1 MSLLLATQLLMGWL
15 QWSKAREG
23 GPAPPPERGRRHRPA
38 ALSCRTPEP
47 AQGGSRSFSATSS
60 TPVLWNA
67 GSGHSFM
74 EVRAT
79 RTRKV
84 SPAMDPTELVAH
96 LQRLHT
102 ESFGWALSNCGW
114 DEPEAEDVLQTAYS
128 RVLSGKARFGGR
140 SSFRTWFFGVIRNTA
155 QETARRRRKHHQR
168 TESLTAAREM
178 LQQGD
183 GPERQLERAET
194 VRTLRVGV
202 RQLLVHSAGSDGLT
216 MRFSGPPT
224 LGFAQNASYMDW
236 CLGTCARV

>member
-1 MSLLLATQLLMGWL
+1 
-15 QWSKAREG
+15 
-23 GPAPPPERGRRHRPA
+23 
-38 ALSCRTPEP
+38 
-47 AQGGSRSFSATSS
+47 
-60 TPVLWNA
+60 
-67 GSGHSFM
+67 
-74 EVRAT
+74 
-79 RTRKV
+79 
-84 SPAMDPTELVAH
+84 MDPTELVAH

-194 VRTLRVGV
+194 VRTLRAALQRLSARQREVLHLVFYQDMTIAEAAAVMEVSVGSA
-202 RQLLVHSAGSDGLT
+202 RTHYERGKARLRTLLKEE
-216 MRFSGPPT
+216 GP
-224 LGFAQNASYMDW
+224 GEENRE
-236 CLGTCARV
+236 GR